1 MIDNRKKKED
11 NPNRIKLPNLP
22 QKEQMGFAT
31 WRVRPGDIR
40 QWPGRKPRKL

>member
-22 QKEQMGFAT
+22 QKEQMGFT
-31 WRVRPGDIR
+31 WRVRPEQIR